1 MPSKSKRSKRK
12 KTKKK
17 MSFRPGGWII
27 FQLLLIGLLCSA
39 AYIMWLDHRI
49 RTEFDGKKWSLPA
62 RVYASPMELYGGLQ
76 IDLRTIEDQLQSV
89 GYQHVNRLH
98 QPGEYTTGGNEL
110 DLISREFEFWDGKES
125 SRKIALYFSN
135 HTLNTIVDISTGK
148 PVPVIRIEPE
158 LIGKIYPELHE
169 DRILVSY
176 DEIPPL
182 LVDSL
187 IAVEDK
193 NYFSHFGIDPKGILR
208 AALANLMSGGVTQG
222 GSTLT
227 QQLVKNFFLTHERTF
242 WRKFNEMIMAILL
255 EQHYSKQEILGA
267 YFNEVYLGQQG
278 VLGIHGFGTAA
289 QFYFARP
296 LNELRVDQL
305 ALLVGLVK
313 GASFYNPRKHP
324 DRAKAR
330 RNLVITKMLEQ
341 GYLDKTTAEKAK
353 SAPLDVV
360 ANPNWSS
367 ARYPAFLELVKR
379 QLSVD
384 YKPEDLKTEG
394 LRIFTT
400 LNPHYQDIAEKAVHD
415 RLAKLEKSRGLPKNS
430 LQAAGIISSVETGEV
445 LALIGGR
452 DRNIAGFNRALDAKR
467 PIGSLIKPAI
477 YLTALSQPQQ
487 YNVLSDLLDAPII
500 IKQNDGSNWMPDNYD
515 HEAHGNIPLHTA
527 LEKSYNLA
535 TVRLGLELGMSKVR
549 STLKHL
555 GVEEKIPDYPSVYLG
570 ALELSPIQVTQMY
583 QTLASNGFQIP
594 LRAIRD
600 VLDKNGK
607 LLQRYPLDINQ
618 TIDSKAVFI
627 TDFLMTEVVKNG
639 TARSLSARLPNLMP
653 LAGKTGTTNDLRD
666 SWFAGFGDNILGVI
680 WLGRDDNKPAGL
692 TGASGALQVWT
703 DIMQDIHPQA
713 LSLIPPDGV
722 SWVPVLDD
730 RRIMTTCPGARR
742 FPFIEP
748 YLPPAIGCDK
758 TGFGPSIG
766 PQQSMRPQQQKP
778 RIQKQ
783 DQTKEKTQK
792 KPWSILDLFR

>member
-1 MPSKSKRSKRK
+1 MPSKSKSTNRK
-12 KTKKK
+12 KKKKK
-17 MSFRPGGWII
+17 MSFRPSGWII

-49 RTEFDGKKWSLPA
+49 RTEFEGKKWSLPA
-62 RVYASPMELYGGLQ
+62 RVYASPMELYAGLQ
-76 IDLRTIEDQLQSV
+76 IDLSAIENQLRSV
-89 GYQHVNRLH
+89 GYQEVNQLH
-98 QPGEYTTGGNEL
+98 QPGEYIRKGDEL
-110 DLISREFEFWDGKES
+110 DIVSREFEFWDGKEA
-125 SRKIALYFSN
+125 SRKISLHFSE
-135 HTLNTIVDISTGK
+135 HTLSAIVDISTGNS
-148 PVPVIRIEPE
+148 VPVVRIEPV

-182 LVDSL
+182 LIDSL

-193 NYFSHFGIDPKGILR
+193 NYFSHFGIDPRGILR
-208 AALANLMSGGVTQG
+208 AALANLLSGGVKQG

-255 EQHYSKQEILGA
+255 EQHYSKQEILAA

-289 QFYFARP
+289 EFYFARP

-313 GASFYNPRKHP
+313 GASYYNPRRHP
-324 DRAKAR
+324 ERARTR
-330 RNLVITKMLEQ
+330 RNLVISKMLEQ
-341 GYLDKTTAEKAK
+341 GYLDNTTAKKAM

-367 ARYPAFLELVKR
+367 ARYPAFLELVNR
-379 QLSVD
+379 QLQVD
-384 YKPEDLKTEG
+384 YKPQDLKTEG

-400 LNPHYQDIAEKAVHD
+400 LNPRYQDIAEKAVHN
-415 RLAKLEKSRGLPKNS
+415 RLAKLEKDRHLPPNS

-452 DRNIAGFNRALDAKR
+452 ERNTVGFNRALDAKR

-477 YLTALSQPQQ
+477 YLTALGEPQH
-487 YNVLSDLLDAPII
+487 YNVLTGLLDAPII
-500 IKQNDGSNWMPDNYD
+500 LKQHDGSNWMPDNYD
-515 HEAHGNIPLHTA
+515 HQAHGNIPLHIA

-549 STLKHL
+549 LTLNHL
-555 GVEEKIPDYPSVYLG
+555 GVDEKIPDYPSVFLG
-570 ALELSPIQVTQMY
+570 ALELSPLQVTQMY

-594 LRAIRD
+594 LRAIRE

-607 LLQRYPLDINQ
+607 PLQRYPLDIKQ
-618 TIDSKAVFI
+618 TIDSKAVYI
-627 TDFLMTEVVKNG
+627 TDFLMTEVVQNG
-639 TARSLSARLPNLMP
+639 TAHSLSARLPGLMP
-653 LAGKTGTTNDLRD
+653 LAGKTGTTNDLKD
-666 SWFAGFGDNILGVI
+666 SWFAGFGDNILGVL

-703 DIMQDIHPQA
+703 DIMQVIQPQP
-713 LSLIPPDGV
+713 LSLIPPEGV
-722 SWVPVLDD
+722 AWVPIRND
-730 RRIMTTCPGARR
+730 RRILSTCPGTRE

-748 YLPPAIGCDK
+748 YLPPATSCDEIR
-758 TGFGPSIG
+758 FEPSTG
-766 PQQSMRPQQQKP
+766 PQSPFNSQQQP
-778 RIQKQ
+778 THEQKQ
-783 DQTKEKTQK
+783 GKKEQKTKK